1 MWREW
6 QAFALKYSAKAFLTE
21 IFFQGV
27 PNKVEK
33 LQKFQGVGGG
43 YDKHPVKWKFQWGE
57 GLKQKC
63 PPWGRRG
70 GKYGCFLELHNISF
84 IDTVDQP
91 LKAPTFASDTTADDE
106 RDVNKLTTKFWMKRQ
121 LTCELYKC
129 ACLIDFR
136 NLISV
141 TIGKL
146 IILFYSP
153 WRPWGYHCNN

>member
-1 MWREW
+1 MASLYKAKKLLFEIIWHCINIHIEIFFSLYCGNNLW

-33 LQKFQGVGGG
+33 LQKFQGGGGG

-70 GKYGCFLELHNISF
+70 GRYGCFLELHNISF

-91 LKAPTFASDTTADDE
+91 LKAPTIASDTTAEDE
-106 RDVNKLTTKFWMKRQ
+106 RDVNKLTTKFGSS
-121 LTCELYKC
+121 LTSEGK
-129 ACLIDFR
+129 
-136 NLISV
+136 NLN
-141 TIGKL
+141 
-146 IILFYSP
+146 F
-153 WRPWGYHCNN
+153 